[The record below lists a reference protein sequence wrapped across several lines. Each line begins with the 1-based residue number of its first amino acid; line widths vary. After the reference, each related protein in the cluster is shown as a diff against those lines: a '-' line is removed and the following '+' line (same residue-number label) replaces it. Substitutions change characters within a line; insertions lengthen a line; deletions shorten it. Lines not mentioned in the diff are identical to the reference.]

1 MFCINL
7 CALNVEREEI
17 NVMIICIPRSDCVLT
32 GFYLGKQCVYNFD
45 LLVCSHIF
53 EWFIRN
59 IWCYDISRRKIIKF
73 GFYVSTSRPIF
84 WQAKQVNGYIASNW
98 TIHSVRIV
106 MLPPLLYLLEISVP
120 TQTRQPQALVGIQN
134 LIGLLR
140 LIKTDSLRKSALKP
154 SIPLT
159 GWSIAVP
166 ENPSF

>member
-1 MFCINL
+1 
-7 CALNVEREEI
+7 VR
-17 NVMIICIPRSDCVLT
+17 
-32 GFYLGKQCVYNFD
+32 
-45 LLVCSHIF
+45 
-53 EWFIRN
+53 
-59 IWCYDISRRKIIKF
+59 
-73 GFYVSTSRPIF
+73 TSRPIF

-159 GWSIAVP
+159 GRPIAVP